1 MPSIFKSLNQI
12 QPTDKGLKYIKT
24 EAFDRVCQSLAH
36 DMLAAGKSWPDV
48 ESQLRY
54 TATVAIMPRRNY
66 DSDEIADFYKR
77 NFQVIDAAL
86 RTAVIEMKKAAMEI
100 EKHGSICG
108 PYSTLMIS
116 SQGVP
121 LATTI
126 SQLQNAMIELSRTIE
141 ALRAEVKALREKK

>member
-24 EAFDRVCQSLAH
+24 EAFGRVCQSLAH
-36 DMLAAGKSWPDV
+36 DILAAGKSWPDV
-48 ESQLRY
+48 DTQLRY

-100 EKHGSICG
+100 EK
-108 PYSTLMIS
+108 
-116 SQGVP
+116 QGVP
-121 LATTI
+121 LATAI
-126 SQLQNAMIELSRTIE
+126 SQLQNALIELSRTVE
-141 ALRAEVKALREKK
+141 ALRAEVEALKARLEIK